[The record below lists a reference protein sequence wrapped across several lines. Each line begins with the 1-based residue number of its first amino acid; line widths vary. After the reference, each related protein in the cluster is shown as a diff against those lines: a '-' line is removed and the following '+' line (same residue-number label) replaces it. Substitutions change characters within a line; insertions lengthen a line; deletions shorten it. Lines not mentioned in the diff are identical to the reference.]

1 MLRAQLRSHLNLT
14 PWPRAIGVAPQ
25 GSVMSQF
32 SKMRHS
38 RDQWKEQSKQRGK
51 GERYERREKARMK
64 AERDRLTHALKASE
78 ARVHALEAQLNGLAT
93 RPKADVVYLALQ
105 LFLEARISFRAVSR
119 VLALLAWALGIQK
132 APCPQTIIHWVIRL
146 TIVRID
152 AARTVRGVPLEQAPF
167 TNGLIWMIDLSIG
180 LGAGKILAV
189 LALDAHHH
197 QLVSGAPTLR
207 HVHCLGVAV
216 ADSWTGETIAELL
229 KRLIAQ
235 MGRPAA
241 YLKDRGSDLHKAA
254 ALLEDDGLGSPC
266 FDDISHAAAGLLKS
280 TYQHHP
286 AFERFVSACGRV
298 SGKLKHTLLACLAP
312 PTVRTKARFMHV
324 HRLVTWADRI
334 LRLSPSGGAKRGSMV
349 AKLRDALGD
358 LPDCRTLIK
367 RFRGD
372 ASALLACQEILK
384 THGLGRNTR
393 TQCEPFIDVM
403 PTAAIRQE
411 FRASL
416 HYQLETAKTL
426 GLDQVG
432 WPISSD
438 TIESLFGVGKRHGV
452 GETPDAARIA
462 FRLPGFC
469 GLPTRQEAEQIL
481 GVSVARQHEFTA
493 AFTSLT
499 QQRREVLAHP
509 ERLESL
515 VREPDRP
522 YVELIPSPK
531 KRANN
536 EVSVEIKTIYGTDKG
551 TLFAPP
557 DESLVIENTGPP
569 HFEQTVL
576 TS

>member
-1 MLRAQLRSHLNLT
+1 
-14 PWPRAIGVAPQ
+14 
-25 GSVMSQF
+25 MSQF

-51 GERYERREKARMK
+51 GERYERREKARLK
-64 AERDRLTHALKASE
+64 AERDQLTQALKASE
-78 ARVHALEAQLNGLAT
+78 ARVHALEAQLKGLAT
-93 RPKADVVYLALQ
+93 RSKVDVVHLALQ

-132 APCPQTIIHWVIRL
+132 APCPQTILNWVIRL

-152 AARTVRGVPLEQAPF
+152 AARTLRGLPLEEAPF
-167 TNGLIWMIDLSIG
+167 TNGLLWMSDLSIG
-180 LGAGKILAV
+180 LGSGKILAV
-189 LALDAHHH
+189 LALDAQHY

-207 HVHCLGVAV
+207 HVPCLGVAV
-216 ADSWTGETIAELL
+216 ADAWTGDTIAELL

-235 MGRPAA
+235 MGRPTA

-254 ALLEDDGLGSPC
+254 ALLEEDGLGSPC
-266 FDDISHAAAGLLKS
+266 LDDISPAAAGMRKRTS
-280 TYQHHP
+280 QDHP

-298 SGKLKHTLLACLAP
+298 SGKLQHTLLACLAP
-312 PTVRTKARFMHV
+312 PTVRTKARFMNV
-324 HRLVTWADRI
+324 HRLVTWAARV
-334 LRLSPSGGAKRGSMV
+334 LRLSPPGGAKRGSMV

-372 ASALLACQEILK
+372 AGALLACQEILK
-384 THGLGRNTR
+384 TRGLGGATVA
-393 TQCEPFIDVM
+393 QCEPLIDAM

-416 HYQLETAKTL
+416 HYQLETVKTL

-432 WPISSD
+432 VPISSD

-462 FRLPGFC
+462 LRLPAFC
-469 GLPTRQEAEQIL
+469 GLPTRQEAEQVL
-481 GVSVARQHEFTA
+481 GVSVAQQHEFTA

-499 QQRREVLAHP
+499 QQRREVLPHP

-515 VREPDRP
+515 VREPDSP
-522 YVELIPSPK
+522 HWELIPSPK
-531 KRANN
+531 TRANN
-536 EVSVEIKTIYGTDKG
+536 EVNIDIKTIYENDNGTP
-551 TLFAPP
+551 FVSP
-557 DESLVIENTGPP
+557 DESIVIENTGPP
-569 HFEQTVL
+569 VCERIALPT
-576 TS
+576 